1 MTRSSK
7 EAPPADID
15 GVLGTLRAMGDPSHL
30 AGMERFGIDARDALG
45 IRVTDLRA
53 LARTLGRNHDL
64 AAGLWRSGIHE
75 ARMLASMVD
84 EPERVT
90 RRQMERWI
98 AQVHSWDLCDGLCGN
113 LFDRTTFWFD
123 AALEWSA
130 REPEFT
136 KRGGFALMAWSAVH
150 RKAEPDERFEAF
162 LPATREQ
169 ATDPRNYVKK
179 AVSWALRQIG
189 KRSEALHGP
198 AVSTA
203 RQLLE
208 VDDPTARW
216 IARDALRELEGAAV
230 LARLRAG
237 RP

>member
-1 MTRSSK
+1 
-7 EAPPADID
+7 
-15 GVLGTLRAMGDPSHL
+15 MGDPTQL
-30 AGMERFGIDARDALG
+30 AGMERFGIDTRDALG
-45 IRVTDLRA
+45 IRVTDLRTF
-53 LARTLGRNHDL
+53 ARRLDRDHGL

-90 RRQMERWI
+90 RTQMERWI
-98 AQVHSWDLCDGLCGN
+98 AQVRSWDLCDGLCGN
-113 LFDRTTFWFD
+113 LFDRTPFWFD
-123 AALEWSA
+123 TAREWSA

-162 LPATREQ
+162 LPATLEQ

-189 KRSEALHGP
+189 KRSAALHQP
-198 AVSTA
+198 ALSTA
-203 RQLLE
+203 RRLLE
-208 VDDPTARW
+208 VDDPAARW
-216 IARDALRELEGAAV
+216 IARDALRELESPAV
-230 LARLRAG
+230 LARLGGAER
-237 RP
+237 R

>member
-1 MTRSSK
+1 
-7 EAPPADID
+7 
-15 GVLGTLRAMGDPSHL
+15 MGNPSHL

-45 IRVTDLRA
+45 IRVSDLRG

-150 RKAEPDERFEAF
+150 RKGEPDERFEAF

-216 IARDALRELEGAAV
+216 IARDALRELEGATV
-230 LARLRAG
+230 LARLSAG

>member
-7 EAPPADID
+7 EAHPAAVE
-15 GVLGTLRAMGDPSHL
+15 GVLDTLRTMGDHSHL
-30 AGMERFGIDARDALG
+30 AGMERFGIDTRHALG

-53 LARTLGRNHDL
+53 LARGLGRDHDL
-64 AAGLWRSGIHE
+64 ATGLWRSGVHE
-75 ARMLASMVD
+75 ARMLATMVD

-90 RRQMERWI
+90 RPQMERWI
-98 AQVHSWDLCDGLCGN
+98 AQVGSWDLCDGLCGN
-113 LFDRTTFWFD
+113 LLDRTPYWFD

-136 KRGGFALMAWSAVH
+136 KRAGFALMAWSAVH
-150 RKAEPDERFEAF
+150 RKTEPDRRFEAF
-162 LPATREQ
+162 LPAIREQ

-189 KRSEALHGP
+189 KRSAALHPP

-203 RQLLE
+203 RYLLD
-208 VDDPTARW
+208 VDDPSARW
-216 IARDALRELEGAAV
+216 IARDAIRELESPAI
-230 LARLRAG
+230 LARLGAR
-237 RP
+237 RS